1 MRAILLT
8 AAALA
13 IAAPAY
19 ALPFIGAGDTLNIV
33 GNATYNGVAATFT
46 TPADLVVGTGD
57 YTSLGVCTGCVVVN
71 TPLDYSP
78 FTNLSNLFVA
88 THNGLVATVSL
99 TSQVLPPTVV
109 GNDLSLND
117 DALLTL
123 TGFAP
128 TLGTLDITINQ
139 ATGIA
144 SGSFSA
150 TAQGTN
156 VAEPASL
163 ALLGTGILGL
173 GLARRRSAG
182 QPA

>member
-1 MRAILLT
+1 MRAMLL
-8 AAALA
+8 AGAALA
-13 IAAPAY
+13 IATPAY
-19 ALPFIGAGDTLNIV
+19 ALPTISAGDTLNVV
-33 GNATYNGVAATFT
+33 GNATFNGTDVNFAATGN
-46 TPADLVVGTGD
+46 LVSGTGD
-57 YTSLGVCTGCVVVN
+57 YTTLGTCVGCVAIN
-71 TPLDYSP
+71 TPLEYSP
-78 FTNLSNLFVA
+78 FSNLSNLFVA
-88 THNGLVATVSL
+88 SNNGVVATVSL
-99 TSQVLPPTVV
+99 TSQVDPPSVV

-128 TLGTLDITINQ
+128 TLGTLEITINQ
-139 ATGIA
+139 ATGVA

-173 GLARRRSAG
+173 GLLRRR
-182 QPA
+182 P